1 MNGTRLLSALAL
13 AYLLAIGAAY
23 AADTTVDIA
32 PLIREVLLPIA
43 SALGMVLATWIS
55 AKIAELLKIRRDDAL
70 AVTVE
75 QALRNGLAFAQS
87 RLEDKIGSGPIS
99 IDVKRQIVADAA
111 TYAVAHVPG
120 ALKKL
125 GVTPKV
131 LQEKLTA
138 RLELNVQ
145 PPEVSI
151 AVPTPPAPGG
161 RS

>member
-1 MNGTRLLSALAL
+1 MNVTRLLAALAL

-70 AVTVE
+70 AAKVE
-75 QALRNGLAFAQS
+75 EALRNGLALAQS
-87 RLEDKIGSGPIS
+87 RLEDKIGSGPIP
-99 IDVKRQIVADAA
+99 IDVKSQIVADAA
-111 TYAVAHVPG
+111 HYAATHVPA

-125 GVTPKV
+125 GVTPDV
-131 LQEKLTA
+131 LQEKLEA
-138 RLELNVQ
+138 RLGLNTT
-145 PPEVSI
+145 PPEASI